1 MPRDDFATSRTTTGS
16 RVGRHLLL
24 LGASLIALI
33 VAADVHEAW
42 QDYNA
47 SLERSRQAVDLLSHA
62 FGDQT
67 ARMVQ
72 ELDFALGDFAEWAR
86 ETDIGAEQRE
96 RITRELLDHVTRLPY
111 VRSALVVDAAGR
123 RVAATDDS
131 APDADAPAP
140 PSFAAL
146 EKDAS
151 DAVHVGRPFTSR
163 RDGDRT
169 FALSRR
175 LATGDGQFAGI
186 VLARVSFDYL
196 ARFYEA
202 VNVSRGAE
210 IRLARS
216 DGVVLAVYPSGRED
230 APPTAGSDHV
240 TAK

>member
-1 MPRDDFATSRTTTGS
+1 MPARVVTTGS
-16 RVGRHLLL
+16 RVRHHLLL
-24 LGASLIALI
+24 LGAGLIALI

-42 QDYNA
+42 QDYRA
-47 SLERSRQAVDLLSHA
+47 SLERSRQTVDLLSHA

-67 ARMVQ
+67 ARMIQ

-86 ETDIGAEQRE
+86 KSSVGAEDRQ

-131 APDADAPAP
+131 APDAGSPAP
-140 PSFAAL
+140 PPSFGIL
-146 EKDAS
+146 QNDPS
-151 DAVHVGRPFTSR
+151 DAVHVGRPFTDR

-175 LATGDGQFAGI
+175 LATADGQFAGI

-202 VNVSRGAE
+202 VNVSPGAE
-210 IRLARS
+210 IRLART
-216 DGVVLAVYPSGRED
+216 DGVVLAQYPNGR
-230 APPTAGSDHV
+230 
-240 TAK
+240 

>member
-1 MPRDDFATSRTTTGS
+1 MPQSDADGSRGAIATTGS

-72 ELDFALGDFAEWAR
+72 ELDFALGDFADFAQR
-86 ETDIGAEQRE
+86 SGVGADQRE
-96 RITRELLDHVTRLPY
+96 PLTRELLAHVTRLPY

-123 RVAATDDS
+123 RIAATDDS
-131 APDADAPAP
+131 APDPNSPAP

-146 EKDAS
+146 QNDPGN
-151 DAVHVGRPFTSR
+151 AVHVGRPFTSR
-163 RDGDRT
+163 
-169 FALSRR
+169 
-175 LATGDGQFAGI
+175 
-186 VLARVSFDYL
+186 
-196 ARFYEA
+196 
-202 VNVSRGAE
+202 
-210 IRLARS
+210 
-216 DGVVLAVYPSGRED
+216 
-230 APPTAGSDHV
+230 
-240 TAK
+240 

>member
-1 MPRDDFATSRTTTGS
+1 MPQNDADGSRGAIATTGS

-86 ETDIGAEQRE
+86 KTDIRADERQ

-111 VRSALVVDAAGR
+111 VRSALVVDATGR

-131 APDADAPAP
+131 SPDANAPAP

-151 DAVHVGRPFTSR
+151 DAVHVGRP
-163 RDGDRT
+163 
-169 FALSRR
+169 
-175 LATGDGQFAGI
+175 
-186 VLARVSFDYL
+186 
-196 ARFYEA
+196 
-202 VNVSRGAE
+202 
-210 IRLARS
+210 
-216 DGVVLAVYPSGRED
+216 
-230 APPTAGSDHV
+230 
-240 TAK
+240 